1 MPSFDFSSEVDWVAL
16 KNSIDVANRQITN
29 RYDFKNTSAAL
40 EFNQKESNITLFAD
54 SDFQLQQIKDILF
67 PAMEKKAA
75 ESTKRLVHNDVIKVS
90 GNKVK
95 QILTIKSGI
104 ESDLAKKIV
113 QIIKNNKLKV
123 QAAIQGDT
131 VRVSGAKKDILQET
145 IALIKKQCPDY
156 PITAGNIRD

>member
-67 PAMEKKAA
+67 PAMEKK
-75 ESTKRLVHNDVIKVS
+75 SSRKH
-90 GNKVK
+90 
-95 QILTIKSGI
+95 
-104 ESDLAKKIV
+104 
-113 QIIKNNKLKV
+113 
-123 QAAIQGDT
+123 
-131 VRVSGAKKDILQET
+131 
-145 IALIKKQCPDY
+145 
-156 PITAGNIRD
+156 